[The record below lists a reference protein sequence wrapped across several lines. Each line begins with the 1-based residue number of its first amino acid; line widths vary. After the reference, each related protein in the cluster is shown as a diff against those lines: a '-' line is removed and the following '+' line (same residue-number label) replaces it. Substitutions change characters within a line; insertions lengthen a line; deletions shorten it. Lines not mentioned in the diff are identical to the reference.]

1 MPRPKLLALDV
12 DGTLLRSDGFVDP
25 RDRAAIARAREAGVT
40 VTLATGRLASGS
52 LAIARALK
60 LDTTLV
66 CADGASLV
74 DPVSGAI
81 LDART
86 IDVEVAEA
94 IMLVFDAHAL
104 SRFVFTH
111 DVIHGDEIGRPYV
124 DYVSA
129 WTRDV
134 QLHQHLAEVAPWRAA
149 GAITMAIGIGEE
161 ADVARAHAVVARDH
175 ESTVDLLSFG
185 TRSGGHALRMLRR
198 GVDKADGLSRLCA
211 RLGIER
217 EEVVVVGDW
226 LNDLS
231 MFAWAGRSFAMG
243 QAPLSVQ
250 EAATDRL
257 VATSAEG
264 GGVAEAIAR
273 ALG

>member
-1 MPRPKLLALDV
+1 MSAPKLLALDV

-40 VTLATGRLASGS
+40 VTLATGRLVSGS
-52 LAIARALK
+52 LPIARALR
-60 LDTTLV
+60 LDTPLV
-66 CADGASLV
+66 CADGATLV
-74 DPVSGAI
+74 DPVSGA
-81 LDART
+81 LLEART

-94 IMLVFDAHAL
+94 IMLVLDAHGL

-111 DVIHGDEIGRPYV
+111 DVIHGDELGRAHV
-124 DYVSA
+124 QYVSA
-129 WTRDV
+129 WTPDV
-134 QLHQHLAEVAPWRAA
+134 QLHERLSHDAPWRADA
-149 GAITMAIGIGEE
+149 AITMALGIGAEG
-161 ADVARAHAVVARDH
+161 DVARAHAIVAREH
-175 ESTVDLLSFG
+175 EATVDLLTFG
-185 TRSGGHALRMLRR
+185 TRSGGHALRLLRH

-211 RLGIER
+211 RLGIAR
-217 EEVVVVGDW
+217 EDVVVVGDW

-243 QAPLSVQ
+243 QAPPSVQ
-250 EAATDRL
+250 QAATDRL
-257 VATSAEG
+257 AATSAEG

>member
-1 MPRPKLLALDV
+1 MPRPKLIALDV
-12 DGTLLRSDGFVDP
+12 DGTLLRSDGLVDP
-25 RDRAAIARAREAGVT
+25 RDRAAIVRAREAGVT

-52 LAIARALK
+52 LAIARALH
-60 LDTTLV
+60 LDTPLV

-74 DPVSGAI
+74 DPSTGAI

-94 IMLVFDAHAL
+94 IMLVLDAHAL
-104 SRFVFTH
+104 CRFVFTH
-111 DVIHGDEIGRPYV
+111 DVIHGDALGRPHV
-124 DYVSA
+124 DYISA
-129 WTRDV
+129 WTLDV
-134 QLHQHLAEVAPWRAA
+134 KLHERLAEEAPWRADS
-149 GAITMAIGIGEE
+149 AITMAIGIGDE
-161 ADVARAHAVVARDH
+161 ADVARAHAIVARDH
-175 ESTVDLLSFG
+175 ESTVDLLTFG

-198 GVDKADGLSRLCA
+198 GVDKADGLTRLCA

-217 EEVVVVGDW
+217 EDVVVVGDW

-250 EAATDRL
+250 QAATDRL
-257 VATSAEG
+257 AATSAEG